1 MGEDKGVIQGKVM
14 LAAPGSQKVSGKI
27 SNKASQTMKKG
38 NDFILR
44 WEGTVR
50 VEHSKDII

>member
-1 MGEDKGVIQGKVM
+1 M

-27 SNKASQTMKKG
+27 SKASQAIKKG